1 MSEKLMQVY
10 QAVERSLFQ
19 KRFRALLGIFLFALA
34 ASGSYG
40 QSASPAQAPKTPPT
54 LGTIQSITT
63 DSVTVKTDAG
73 ADVKVQIPAGVKVL
87 QVPPE
92 SKDLKQ
98 ATPIQL
104 TDLQPGDRVLISTK
118 PGDDPATQVAVR
130 IVAMK
135 KTDLAFKHEKEATDW
150 QRRGIGGLVSAVDPA
165 QNTITIKTLT
175 AAGSKEIVI
184 HAGQNT
190 VLRRYAPGSINFD
203 EAKVAPIT
211 EVHVGDQLRARGTR
225 SADGAEF
232 TAEEIVS
239 GSFKNIAGIVTAV
252 NASTG
257 TLTLND
263 LASKKPVELKVTP
276 ESQMRKLPQQLA
288 TGIAMRLKNP
298 DAGGASPAGPGGQAG
313 GSPQTQ
319 AGAAPAQG
327 AAGAAG
333 APGANG
339 AGGGPR
345 RAGDIQQLLS
355 HLPASPITDFA
366 KGDAVMVVATSSQ
379 GDGPS
384 TVITLLGGVEPILQ
398 ATSQGQ
404 AASILS
410 PWSLGQGGG
419 GDAGT
424 P

>member
-1 MSEKLMQVY
+1 MMQVNK
-10 QAVERSLFQ
+10 AVERSLFQ
-19 KRFRALLGIFLFALA
+19 KSLSALIGILFFALA
-34 ASGSYG
+34 AHG
-40 QSASPAQAPKTPPT
+40 QNATPTQAPKTAPT
-54 LGTIQSITT
+54 LGTIQSITA

-87 QVPPE
+87 QVPPD

-135 KTDLAFKHEKEATDW
+135 KSDLALKHEKETTDW
-150 QRRGIGGLVSAVDPA
+150 QRRGIGGLVSAVDTA

-175 AAGSKEIVI
+175 AAGSKEVVV
-184 HAGQNT
+184 HAAQDT
-190 VLRRYAPGSINFD
+190 ILRRYAPGSVNFD
-203 EAKVAPIT
+203 DAKVAPIT
-211 EVHVGDQLRARGTR
+211 EVHVGDQLRARGMRT
-225 SADGAEF
+225 ADGAGF
-232 TAEEIVS
+232 NAEEIVS

-252 NASTG
+252 NASSG

-276 ESQMRKLPQQLA
+276 ESQMRKLPQQIA

-298 DAGGASPAGPGGQAG
+298 DAAAPAGQGQSGQSGSAQPQPG
-313 GSPQTQ
+313 S
-319 AGAAPAQG
+319 APAQG
-327 AAGAAG
+327 GAG

-339 AGGGPR
+339 GAGGPR

-419 GDAGT
+419 GDAGN